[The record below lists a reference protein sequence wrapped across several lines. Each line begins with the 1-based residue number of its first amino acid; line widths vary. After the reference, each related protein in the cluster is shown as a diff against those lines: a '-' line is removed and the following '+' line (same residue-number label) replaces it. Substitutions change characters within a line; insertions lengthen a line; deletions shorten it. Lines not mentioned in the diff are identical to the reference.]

1 MILLY
6 SGKVAPVQAQPTEPL
21 FTGCDPRL
29 GWSNSNPALK
39 MDPVP
44 GEPDVFTKT
53 YSNLIPGQYTIV
65 PAGSW
70 QRYDNTKYDVN
81 NSTARYRIVPINH
94 DSNIY
99 FIQSGSYE
107 IRIYNP
113 DNNPNSPAG
122 QYRYTV
128 RCTSKPPMGIAD
140 LVLSGDAVDTNW
152 NTNNSNNRLT
162 WDNDRYAIIE
172 RSFTG
177 NKEFKVNIWNM
188 WEGDWGYTA
197 FDIANSSSGG
207 VLSQGGNNNIRVKTG
222 GIYEVVFDAKTG
234 KYFFHSQSATFKT
247 ITKYNGATELET
259 ERVYKD
265 NTFNPTYNPTP
276 VHLEGKRFHG
286 WYTDSNFTTQ
296 YVPGTVSNDF
306 SLYGKYKNLSDTRLT
321 FYDKNKTL
329 TTGDVYAYTWIPGLP
344 NSVREKIG
352 GWPGTR
358 MTNHGLGYHT
368 LPVEANKIG
377 DMLVFNNGQT
387 GGGEV
392 KTVDLVCDYPKNV
405 YFHNE
410 SNWGTYS
417 NDYHEATLFGI
428 TNLNSTN
435 NCDATGVL
443 NNIAQTTWDMLD
455 YQFSLLSAGVKSVLQ
470 NHEANVSGNLLY
482 QAIAR
487 YDYIAKKYGSDGF
500 TNFINRTLPS
510 SSALKLVSRKQDDF
524 ISVLFLGRIGLVS
537 FALFGYFNNLKKR
550 RT

>member
-1 MILLY
+1 M
-6 SGKVAPVQAQPTEPL
+6 
-21 FTGCDPRL
+21 
-29 GWSNSNPALK
+29 
-39 MDPVP
+39 
-44 GEPDVFTKT
+44 
-53 YSNLIPGQYTIV
+53 
-65 PAGSW
+65 
-70 QRYDNTKYDVN
+70 
-81 NSTARYRIVPINH
+81 
-94 DSNIY
+94 
-99 FIQSGSYE
+99 
-107 IRIYNP
+107 
-113 DNNPNSPAG
+113 
-122 QYRYTV
+122 
-128 RCTSKPPMGIAD
+128 
-140 LVLSGDAVDTNW
+140 
-152 NTNNSNNRLT
+152 
-162 WDNDRYAIIE
+162 
-172 RSFTG
+172 
-177 NKEFKVNIWNM
+177 
-188 WEGDWGYTA
+188 
-197 FDIANSSSGG
+197 
-207 VLSQGGNNNIRVKTG
+207 
-222 GIYEVVFDAKTG
+222 
-234 KYFFHSQSATFKT
+234 
-247 ITKYNGATELET
+247 
-259 ERVYKD
+259 
-265 NTFNPTYNPTP
+265 
-276 VHLEGKRFHG
+276 
-286 WYTDSNFTTQ
+286 
-296 YVPGTVSNDF
+296 
-306 SLYGKYKNLSDTRLT
+306 YGKYKNLSDTRLT

-482 QAIAR
+482 QAIAC

-524 ISVLFLGRIGLVS
+524 ISVLVLGRIGLVS